1 MMKNTIVLL
10 VVLLMVAQTAFA
22 ETKKSSQAT
31 VFYLLNSWK
40 AEVDSEPVQTLKEVV
55 FGLSAALQTSERF
68 LFELDGT
75 MANANLDPEVEGAE
89 DLSLSSLND
98 TRIAATFFSSAGLT
112 SLTAM
117 ANLPTGKTK
126 LDEEQYIIASS
137 VADNSRKYLVRRFGQ
152 GLDLGAQG
160 MVHPKAG
167 NLAFHLGAGYMLK
180 GKFQARENDT
190 EKYKFG
196 DEISAMAGFG
206 YQKDK
211 IAFMADGS
219 YTMYM
224 KDKVGDAE
232 VFQAGAAMVIRGS
245 VSYTDVV
252 NFTTGVAVLTRGKGK
267 VQDASAGSELVDEA
281 ERSGRN
287 EFLWYGGVGY
297 PVMEKLRVN
306 GRLEYQNFSEN
317 DYGKDTPLYRP
328 KSNYFG
334 IGGGGSYAF
343 TPNFFASTMVTLY
356 SGKVDISD
364 NYETDLSGLGLI
376 FALTYRVM

>member
-1 MMKNTIVLL
+1 MKNTIIT
-10 VVLLMVAQTAFA
+10 VVALMLTSQMAIA
-22 ETKKSSQAT
+22 ETPRSSQAT
-31 VFYLLNSWK
+31 IFYLLNSWK
-40 AEVDSEPVQTLKEVV
+40 TKYDTGGEHKLKEGV
-55 FGLSAALQTSERF
+55 FGLSAALQTSDRF

-75 MANANLDPEVEGAE
+75 LANATLEPDVEGVD
-89 DLSLSSLND
+89 DLTLSSVND
-98 TRIAATFFSSAGLT
+98 TRIAATFFSKAGLT
-112 SLTAM
+112 SFTAM

-126 LDEEQYIIASS
+126 LDEEQYLIASS

-152 GLDLGAQG
+152 GLDIGAQG

-180 GKFQARENDT
+180 GKFQAREDDA

-206 YQKDK
+206 YQQDK

-224 KDKVGDAE
+224 KDKVGDVE
-232 VFQAGAAMVIRGS
+232 VFQAGAAMLLRSSI
-245 VSYTDVV
+245 SYIDRMTL
-252 NFTTGVAVLTRGKGK
+252 TTGIAVLTRGKGK

-287 EFLWYGGVGY
+287 EFLWHGGIGY
-297 PVMEKLRVN
+297 PIAEKVRLN
-306 GRLEYQNFSEN
+306 GRLEYQNFSAN
-317 DYGKDTPLYRP
+317 DYGEDTPLYRP

-343 TPNFFASTMVTLY
+343 TSNFFASTMVTLY
-356 SGKVDISD
+356 SGKVDLSD
-364 NYETDLSGLGLI
+364 NFETDLSGLGLV
-376 FALTYRVM
+376 FALTYKAM

>member
-1 MMKNTIVLL
+1 MKNSIILL

-31 VFYLLNSWK
+31 VFYLLNSWTTK
-40 AEVDSEPVQTLKEVV
+40 DDLHGKNTLKEGV
-55 FGLSAALQTSERF
+55 FGLSAALQTSDRF
-68 LFELDGT
+68 LFEVDATL
-75 MANANLDPEVEGAE
+75 ASAKVKYSAKVVPER
-89 DLSLSSLND
+89 SLSSVND

-112 SLTAM
+112 SFTAM

-126 LDEEQYIIASS
+126 LDEEQYMIAAS

-152 GLDLGAQG
+152 GLDIGAQG

-364 NYETDLSGLGLI
+364 NYETDLSGLGLV